1 MQQGCPPLISPISVL
16 NPNIFN
22 ELSGIKT
29 RDTVDQSGAFS
40 LEDAAHI
47 ASIGSSII
55 SAGESLFG
63 G

>member
-1 MQQGCPPLISPISVL
+1 MT
-16 NPNIFN
+16 
-22 ELSGIKT
+22 T
-29 RDTVDQSGAFS
+29 RKKNQRDALEIENFLARSDVAESGAFS
-40 LEDAAHI
+40 LEDAAHL